1 MTLGVAWPDGLSLPN
16 GRLDVFGHW
25 QLASGGWT
33 RLAQV
38 DVSGAQPPRGCRDR
52 CGPLPDGRDGTRG
65 VLPARHAGRLG
76 RRRPLG
82 RHAYEAWTLGTGP
95 ANPDTDGDGLPD
107 GAEIS
112 RRTDPFRSDTDYD
125 GLNDGFEL
133 LLGTDPRQPDT
144 DGDGLTDGWEDE
156 SGYDPTV
163 DNNTDADPDNDA
175 DADPDGD
182 GLTNGEENDWGTNPN
197 QSDTDGDGVSDG
209 AEALG
214 ASDPLDA
221 SDVGRPG
228 SCRPV
233 RLEFGDP
240 SGSSSEK
247 YSLAVIPV
255 TGSGN
260 GPLPRSHV
268 FLNREYGECETK
280 TAALKPGWRYEV
292 KLRWAAC
299 KNSGEGY
306 PDYDYRLLLVDTDQ
320 TSGVFLDDPKGLFVT
335 DDNTSTRFSGESK
348 AAYLDVVK
356 LVVRSDRIM
365 PYDVCQDGEL
375 IDSRTATVRVEP
387 CVTGSALTIRNFELL
402 CRPVGSGTLVNDNHG
417 TTVTTEK
424 TGTHIWRTSPIYW
437 YGVLPDRDCAK
448 YHHEYAFDLRENGL
462 TVLSR
467 KCPVGW
473 PESNAHSLV
482 LPPTGND
489 THRGEA
495 KFYHSTSEDYWYCEI
510 VFKPFQ
516 FEEGSIYTEPDGQNF
531 TWTGQYADKVR
542 AEEEFHIKQV
552 RGEVP
557 TSQGGQGDCYTIK
570 GLKYFV
576 SQQAISNQNVVTST
590 WIVKGETRQE
600 AEDNADAVIA
610 RAVNQELAESL
621 RIRFE
626 DRGFME
632 YSVKRHLNY
641 NAAYRYHCSYEE
653 AYGSNPINHVHPA
666 YVKEGEQP

>member
-1 MTLGVAWPDGLSLPN
+1 MSSGDDGADADVDGDGLTNLQEQQW
-16 GRLDVFGHW
+16 GTD
-25 QLASGGWT
+25 
-33 RLAQV
+33 
-38 DVSGAQPPRGCRDR
+38 
-52 CGPLPDGRDGTRG
+52 PLN
-65 VLPARHAGRLG
+65 A
-76 RRRPLG
+76 
-82 RHAYEAWTLGTGP
+82 
-95 ANPDTDGDGLPD
+95 DTDGDGLND
-107 GAEIS
+107 GAEVS
-112 RRTDPFRSDTDYD
+112 LGTDPRDADTDKDGLTDDEEVRLATDPLRADTDCD
-125 GLNDGFEL
+125 GLNDSFEL
-133 LLGTDPRQPDT
+133 LLCTDPRQPDT
-144 DGDGLTDGWEDE
+144 DGDGLTDGWEHE

-163 DNNTDADPDNDA
+163 DNKTDADPDNDA

-182 GLTNGEENDWGTNPN
+182 GLTNGEEKDWGTNPN

-209 AEALG
+209 AEAWG
-214 ASDPLDA
+214 ASDPLDS
-221 SDVGRPG
+221 SDGGKPG
-228 SCRPV
+228 SSRLV

-255 TGSGN
+255 MGSGN

-268 FLNREYGECETK
+268 FMNREYGECETK

-292 KLRWAAC
+292 KLSWAAC

-306 PDYDYRLLLVDTDQ
+306 PDYDYRLLLADADLA
-320 TSGVFLDDPKGLFVT
+320 SGVLLVDPEGLFVA
-335 DDNTSTRFSGESK
+335 DDDTSTVFAGEGK
-348 AAYLDVVK
+348 VAYLDVVK
-356 LVVRSDRIM
+356 LVIRSNKLM
-365 PYDVCQDGEL
+365 PYDECQDGTL

-387 CVTGSALTIRNFELL
+387 SVAGSTQGRDFELL
-402 CRPVGSGTLVNDNHG
+402 CTPVESGTLVNDNRG

-424 TGTHIWRTSPIYW
+424 IGTHVWRTSPVYW
-437 YGVLPDRDCAK
+437 YGVLLDRECAK
-448 YHHEYAFDLRENGL
+448 YHHEYAFDLRENGR

-516 FEEGSIYTEPDGQNF
+516 FEDGSLYTEPDGQNF

-552 RGEVP
+552 KGEVP

-576 SQQAISNQNVVTST
+576 SQQAISNQNIVTST

-600 AEDNADAVIA
+600 AENNADMVIA
-610 RAVNQELAESL
+610 SAVKQELAESL
-621 RIRFE
+621 RIRFA
-626 DRGFME
+626 DRGFRE

-641 NAAYRYHCSYEE
+641 NAAYRYHCAYEE
-653 AYGSNPINHVHPA
+653 VYGSNPINHVHPA
-666 YVKEGEQP
+666 YVNEGE